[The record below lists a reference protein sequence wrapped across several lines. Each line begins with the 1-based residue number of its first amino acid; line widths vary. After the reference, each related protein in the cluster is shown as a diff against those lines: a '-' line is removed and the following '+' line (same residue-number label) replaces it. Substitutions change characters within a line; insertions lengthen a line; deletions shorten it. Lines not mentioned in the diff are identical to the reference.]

1 MKILAIGDVVARP
14 GRECIQR
21 HLKQLKRET
30 GADLCIVN
38 GENAAGGNGI
48 RREDYDLLMEHGAD
62 VITTGNHVWGNRE
75 IVTMF
80 DDGLSILRPAN
91 YPPSVYGRGAMVV
104 DLGKYQVG
112 VINLMGRVG
121 LEPLDCPF
129 RCADRLVEELKRECR
144 VIAVDFH
151 AEATSEKIALA
162 NYLDGRVSLVFGTH
176 THIQTA
182 DERILPGGTGYL
194 TDIGMTGVFHSVLG
208 MDISAA
214 VDRFVNRMNHRYAAA
229 QGETELR
236 GALFEVDP
244 VTGKTLAVERIVRR

>member
-1 MKILAIGDVVARP
+1 MKILAVGDVVARP
-14 GRECIQR
+14 GRECIER
-21 HLKQLKRET
+21 HLKRLKRET
-30 GADLCIVN
+30 GADFCVVN

-48 RREDYDLLMEHGAD
+48 RRKDYDLLMEQGAD

-75 IVTMF
+75 IISMF

-104 DLGKYQVG
+104 DLGKYQIG

-129 RCADRLVEELKRECR
+129 RRADQLIDELKKQCSII
-144 VIAVDFH
+144 VVDFH
-151 AEATSEKIALA
+151 AEATSEKLALA

-182 DERILPGGTGYL
+182 DERILPGGTGYI
-194 TDIGMTGVFHSVLG
+194 TDLGMTGVVHSVLG
-208 MDISAA
+208 MEISTA
-214 VDRFVNRMNHRYAAA
+214 VDRFVSRVNRRYEAAV
-229 QGETELR
+229 GETELR

-244 VTGKTLAVERIVRR
+244 ATGKTLAVERIVRR